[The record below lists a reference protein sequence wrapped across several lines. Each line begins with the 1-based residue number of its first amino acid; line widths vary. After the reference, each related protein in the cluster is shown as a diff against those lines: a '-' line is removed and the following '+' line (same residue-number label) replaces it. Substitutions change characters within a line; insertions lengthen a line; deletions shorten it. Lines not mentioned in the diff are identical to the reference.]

1 MHQNDRGVK
10 GGDRL
15 LKMQG
20 KLDRGPVEF
29 KSHIAEQSGEVM
41 AIATTEVI
49 SIPPTKSII
58 GAAGEMTRCGFRR
71 LPVTDAG
78 TKKLRGIVTSGD
90 IINFMGGGDKYH
102 LVEVRHNGNL
112 IAALNENVRT
122 IMTQQPVTLGYDA
135 SISDAVDIITGK
147 KIGGLPIIGRDGA
160 LAGIVTERDVL
171 RILGSQRSPLK
182 VEDVMTTSLRV
193 TAPDC
198 PIAKVTRDMTS
209 YRFRRL
215 PVVSDDVVYGIVTAT
230 DIMRYLGSR
239 EVFARLTTGNVA
251 EVTALPVRT
260 LIAGSLITTTPEK
273 SINEAAREMLKKN
286 IGALPVIEDSRL
298 VGLVTEF
305 DLVRAF
311 ARGESDVRTCYHGN
325 TGPRGVTGCNRCPC
339 PQPDGAPPYLPSSGH
354 GERNPRGDTHEK
366 RYCIPHAERR
376 TRLAAATARPDP
388 GGSPHDRTSCR
399 GSTRYRGQRNCKVI
413 HCTEFQQ
420 RAGRG

>member
-1 MHQNDRGVK
+1 MHQNNRIVK
-10 GGDRL
+10 GDDRL
-15 LKMQG
+15 LKSQG

-29 KSHIAEQSGEVM
+29 KTHITEQEGEVM

-58 GAAGEMTRCGFRR
+58 GAVEQMTKCGVRR

-122 IMTQQPVTLGYDA
+122 IMTQRPTTLGYDA
-135 SISDAVDIITGK
+135 SIRDAVDIIIK
-147 KIGGLPIIGRDGA
+147 KKTGGLPIIGNDGA

-171 RILGSQRSPLK
+171 RVLGSERSLLN

-198 PIAKVTRDMTS
+198 PIAKVTKDMTTC
-209 YRFRRL
+209 RFRRL
-215 PVVSDDVVYGIVTAT
+215 PVVSDDVLYGIITAT

-239 EVFARLTTGNVA
+239 EVFTRLTTGNIT
-251 EVTALPVRT
+251 EVTGLPVRT
-260 LIAGSLITTTPEK
+260 LINGTLITTTPER

-298 VGLVTEF
+298 IGLITEF

-311 ARGESDVRTCYHGN
+311 ARGE
-325 TGPRGVTGCNRCPC
+325 
-339 PQPDGAPPYLPSSGH
+339 
-354 GERNPRGDTHEK
+354 
-366 RYCIPHAERR
+366 
-376 TRLAAATARPDP
+376 
-388 GGSPHDRTSCR
+388 
-399 GSTRYRGQRNCKVI
+399 
-413 HCTEFQQ
+413 
-420 RAGRG
+420 

>member
-1 MHQNDRGVK
+1 MHQNERGAK
-10 GGDRL
+10 SGDRL

-29 KSHIAEQSGEVM
+29 KSHIAEQEGEVM
-41 AIATTEVI
+41 AIATTDVV

-58 GAAGEMTRCGFRR
+58 GAVEQMTKCGFRR

-90 IINFMGGGDKYH
+90 IINFMGGGDKYR
-102 LVEVRHNGNL
+102 LVEVRHSGNL

-122 IMTQQPVTLGYDA
+122 IMTGQPVTLGHDA
-135 SISDAVDIITGK
+135 TIREAVGIITGK

-171 RILGSQRSPLK
+171 RVLGNERSLLK
-182 VEDVMTTSLRV
+182 VEDIMTTSLRV

-215 PVVSDDVVYGIVTAT
+215 PVVSDDVLYGIVTAT
-230 DIMRYLGSR
+230 DIMRYLGNR
-239 EVFARLTTGNVA
+239 EVFSRLTTGNIA
-251 EVTALPVRT
+251 EVTGLSVRT
-260 LIAGSLITTTPEK
+260 LVAGSLITTTPGR
-273 SINEAAREMLKKN
+273 SINEAAREMLSKN

-298 VGLVTEF
+298 IGLVTEF

-311 ARGESDVRTCYHGN
+311 AREG
-325 TGPRGVTGCNRCPC
+325 
-339 PQPDGAPPYLPSSGH
+339 
-354 GERNPRGDTHEK
+354 
-366 RYCIPHAERR
+366 
-376 TRLAAATARPDP
+376 
-388 GGSPHDRTSCR
+388 
-399 GSTRYRGQRNCKVI
+399 
-413 HCTEFQQ
+413 
-420 RAGRG
+420 

>member
-1 MHQNDRGVK
+1 MHQNERGAK
-10 GGDRL
+10 SGDRL

-29 KSHIAEQSGEVM
+29 KSHIAEQEGEVM
-41 AIATTEVI
+41 AIATTDVV

-58 GAAGEMTRCGFRR
+58 GAVEQMTKCGFRR

-90 IINFMGGGDKYH
+90 IINFMGGGDKYR

-122 IMTQQPVTLGYDA
+122 IMTGQPVTLGHDA
-135 SISDAVDIITGK
+135 TIREAVGIITGK

-171 RILGSQRSPLK
+171 HVLGNERSPLK
-182 VEDVMTTSLRV
+182 VEDIMTTSLRV

-215 PVVSDDVVYGIVTAT
+215 PVVSDDVLYGIVTAT

-239 EVFARLTTGNVA
+239 EVFSRLTTGNIA
-251 EVTALPVRT
+251 EVTGLSVRT
-260 LIAGSLITTTPEK
+260 LVAGSLITTTPGR
-273 SINEAAREMLKKN
+273 SINEAAREMLSKN

-298 VGLVTEF
+298 IGLVTEF

-311 ARGESDVRTCYHGN
+311 ARGG
-325 TGPRGVTGCNRCPC
+325 
-339 PQPDGAPPYLPSSGH
+339 
-354 GERNPRGDTHEK
+354 
-366 RYCIPHAERR
+366 
-376 TRLAAATARPDP
+376 
-388 GGSPHDRTSCR
+388 
-399 GSTRYRGQRNCKVI
+399 
-413 HCTEFQQ
+413 
-420 RAGRG
+420 

>member
-29 KSHIAEQSGEVM
+29 KSHIAEQAGEVM

-58 GAAGEMTRCGFRR
+58 GAAGEMTKCGFRR

-122 IMTQQPVTLGYDA
+122 IMTQQPVTLRYDA
-135 SISDAVDIITGK
+135 CISDAVDIITGK
-147 KIGGLPIIGRDGA
+147 KIGGLPIIGRDGV

-171 RILGSQRSPLK
+171 RLLGSERSPLK

-311 ARGESDVRTCYHGN
+311 ARGELDVR
-325 TGPRGVTGCNRCPC
+325 
-339 PQPDGAPPYLPSSGH
+339 A
-354 GERNPRGDTHEK
+354 
-366 RYCIPHAERR
+366 
-376 TRLAAATARPDP
+376 
-388 GGSPHDRTSCR
+388 
-399 GSTRYRGQRNCKVI
+399 
-413 HCTEFQQ
+413 
-420 RAGRG
+420 

>member
-29 KSHIAEQSGEVM
+29 KSHITEQEGEVM
-41 AIATTEVI
+41 AIATTDVI

-58 GAAGEMTRCGFRR
+58 GAVEQMTECGFRR

-78 TKKLRGIVTSGD
+78 TKKLRGIITSGD
-90 IINFMGGGDKYH
+90 IINFMGGGDKFR

-122 IMTQQPVTLGYDA
+122 IMTQQPVTLGHDA
-135 SISDAVDIITGK
+135 CIRDAVEIITGK
-147 KIGGLPIIGRDGA
+147 KIGGIPITGSDGV

-171 RILGSQRSPLK
+171 RVLGTERSPLS

-215 PVVSDDVVYGIVTAT
+215 PVVSDEVLYGIVTAT
-230 DIMRYLGSR
+230 DIMQYLGSR
-239 EVFARLTTGNVA
+239 EVFAHLTTGNIA
-251 EVTALPVRT
+251 EVTGLPVRT
-260 LIAGSLITTTPEK
+260 LVAGGLITTTPGR
-273 SINEAAREMLKKN
+273 SINEAAREMLNRN

-298 VGLVTEF
+298 IGLVTEF

-311 ARGESDVRTCYHGN
+311 ARG
-325 TGPRGVTGCNRCPC
+325 
-339 PQPDGAPPYLPSSGH
+339 
-354 GERNPRGDTHEK
+354 
-366 RYCIPHAERR
+366 
-376 TRLAAATARPDP
+376 
-388 GGSPHDRTSCR
+388 
-399 GSTRYRGQRNCKVI
+399 
-413 HCTEFQQ
+413 
-420 RAGRG
+420 